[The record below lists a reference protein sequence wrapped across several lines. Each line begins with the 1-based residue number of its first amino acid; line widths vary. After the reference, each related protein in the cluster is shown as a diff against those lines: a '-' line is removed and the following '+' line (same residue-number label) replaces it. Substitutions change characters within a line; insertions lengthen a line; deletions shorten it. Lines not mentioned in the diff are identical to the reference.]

1 MAGRPLRRMRRMLNN
16 PPDLESRLEA
26 FRRMADPRSG
36 ASVNERNMAQRMA
49 DQLEA
54 ALRAKGW
61 TPRPKAASPSAHS
74 RAPERDYGP
83 VKTDEDF
90 IDIPPAFMKLVKEDI
105 LPSGWRGP
113 GIGRPGSARG
123 KGFGCAVGGTYMF
136 VRARDLGVLPQNY
149 DFEWR
154 GYGARDGYL
163 LVTIPPPQQVR
174 EGHAPWI
181 TGFYTDGPKGVWS
194 CGQYPDPLVLKG
206 DGLYTDNGRWKVFD
220 IAPSDAAKLMRMGAG
235 YQLQP

>member
-36 ASVNERNMAQRMA
+36 ASANERNMAQRMA

-54 ALRAKGW
+54 DLRAKGW
-61 TPRPKAASPSAHS
+61 TPRPKAAAPSAHS

-105 LPSGWRGP
+105 LPRSKRG
-113 GIGRPGSARG
+113 RG
-123 KGFGCAVGGTYMF
+123 YGYAVGGSYMF

-163 LVTIPPPQQVR
+163 LVTIPPPQMAR

-206 DGLYTDNGRWKVFD
+206 DGLYAGYTGMEKVFD
-220 IAPSDAAKLMRMGAG
+220 IAPSDASKLMRMGAG